1 MNLSIAGWFLGG
13 FLVGVGTKMGNG
25 CTSGHGVCG
34 IPRLSIRSII
44 ATCTFMATGIAM
56 ATLRY
61 YVPFFHNGK
70 YFGDTYYNA
79 YHWVFLGVFIVLMLG
94 FVGLLVANFQMEW
107 VHNYLFGFI
116 FGFGLVLSGM
126 CRISKIQSFL
136 VMNENWDPTLMFVM
150 ASAVAINLV
159 TFHFILNKDT
169 PLKSDKFSVP
179 NRNAKPDL
187 RLFLGAAIFGC
198 GWGMSGLCPGPG
210 LVNMFHLTHAL
221 FWVISLAIGQISYEY
236 LNKKL
241 VDSQAAKNKQA

>member
-1 MNLSIAGWFLGG
+1 MVYWNTQEVIQALLGGALIALSATLNLLYYGRISGLSGMFYSVSTLDKTGGLYWKYSFLCGLLTIPVLGSLIFGNILTMGDLNIVLFDSDFYSVMNLSIAGWFLGG

-94 FVGLLVANFQMEW
+94 YVGLLVANFQMEW

-126 CRISKIQSFL
+126 CRISKI
-136 VMNENWDPTLMFVM
+136 
-150 ASAVAINLV
+150 
-159 TFHFILNKDT
+159 
-169 PLKSDKFSVP
+169 
-179 NRNAKPDL
+179 
-187 RLFLGAAIFGC
+187 
-198 GWGMSGLCPGPG
+198 
-210 LVNMFHLTHAL
+210 
-221 FWVISLAIGQISYEY
+221 
-236 LNKKL
+236 
-241 VDSQAAKNKQA
+241 